1 MSKKHKHANIN
12 SLISGS
18 VIPILAIVRKDI
30 GIWLRQPTSIAAT
43 ILPAV
48 AFMIILYFGAQAVGR
63 NPIALVTESNGPF
76 AQEIEKTLRESD
88 AFNVV
93 LITTSQQSAEEA
105 LRQLKVA
112 AVITIPNNFDTNLES
127 HKPDPV
133 AIHINNLNLDFTND
147 LRRSLP
153 AAITDFYESHSNSSN
168 NKEIFKRNSS
178 ADIITTSVPI
188 KIQVKEKDLR
198 QQDIDLLRFEL
209 VPNLVLLIT
218 TAGIVNAGLAVAREW
233 EDSTIKELLL
243 APISKAT
250 IITGKILSGW
260 ITTILIVVVV
270 LVIGIVTGYLRPEQP
285 IFWISTIIIV
295 MLISLAS
302 AGLGV
307 AIGATAR
314 RFQRVTAIGIPLSID
329 LFFLSGG
336 ITVAAFLPIWFQT
349 ISHFVPTFYG
359 THALQMAIFYSSTDG
374 LAQDIAVLG
383 LTAVIAVL
391 LGILSLRKS
400 MLK

>member
-1 MSKKHKHANIN
+1 MSKKHNPTNIN

-76 AQEIEKTLRESD
+76 AQELEKTLRESD

-153 AAITDFYESHSNSSN
+153 AAITDFYESYSNSSN

-285 IFWISTIIIV
+285 IFWIPTIIIV

-383 LTAVIAVL
+383 LTALIAVL
-391 LGILSLRKS
+391 LGIVSLRKS

>member
-1 MSKKHKHANIN
+1 MSKKYKYNNIN
-12 SLISGS
+12 FIILSS

-63 NPIALVTESNGPF
+63 NPIALVTEDNGPF
-76 AQEIEKTLRESD
+76 AQELEKTLRKSD
-88 AFNVV
+88 AFNVI
-93 LITTSQQSAEEA
+93 LTTSSQQSAEEA
-105 LRQLKVA
+105 LKHLKVA
-112 AVITIPNNFDTNLES
+112 AIITIPNNFDTNLEL

-153 AAITDFYESHSNSSN
+153 AAITDFYESYSNISN
-168 NKEIFKRNSS
+168 NKESFKRNGS
-178 ADIITTSVPI
+178 ADIITTSAPI

-198 QQDIDLLRFEL
+198 QHDIDLLRFEL

-260 ITTILIVVVV
+260 ATTLLIVVVV
-270 LVIGIVTGYLRPEQP
+270 LAIGIVTGYLRPEQP
-285 IFWISTIIIV
+285 VFWIPTIIIV

-349 ISHFVPTFYG
+349 IAHFVPTFYG
-359 THALQMAIFYSSTDG
+359 THALQMAMFYNSTEG
-374 LAQDIAVLG
+374 LAQDLTVLG
-383 LTAVIAVL
+383 LTALIAVL
-391 LGILSLRKS
+391 LGIASLRKT